1 MQEWFPRQD
10 TQTKIFIKSPLEM
23 VVGAARE
30 LNADVTDTNTLAQRI
45 ADLGE
50 PLYGKWNR
58 PAIRIRE
65 THGPSAEKTTAGCR
79 YRPY

>member
-1 MQEWFPRQD
+1 
-10 TQTKIFIKSPLEM
+10 M

-50 PLYGKWNR
+50 PLCGKLEPTGYPALEIR
-58 PAIRIRE
+58 IALQPAIQ
-65 THGPSAEKTTAGCR
+65 CLF
-79 YRPY
+79 

>member
-50 PLYGKWNR
+50 PLCGKLEPTGYPALEIR
-58 PAIRIRE
+58 IALQPAIQ
-65 THGPSAEKTTAGCR
+65 CLF
-79 YRPY
+79 

>member
-45 ADLGE
+45 AHLGE
-50 PLYGKWNR
+50 PLYGKLEPTGYPALEIR
-58 PAIRIRE
+58 IALQPAIQ
-65 THGPSAEKTTAGCR
+65 CLL
-79 YRPY
+79 

>member
-50 PLYGKWNR
+50 PFIWK
-58 PAIRIRE
+58 A
-65 THGPSAEKTTAGCR
+65 
-79 YRPY
+79 